1 MRARDEAATEKT
13 ITSHI
18 KHTRGLWVG
27 RSEP

>member
-1 MRARDEAATEKT
+1 MRARDGSATKRL

-27 RSEP
+27 RDEK